1 LQLTILVDDVLQA
14 THVDLNYMFQ
24 LCGNMKIIMTNLSR
38 DSFSKPLGSS
48 SRGAQADLDATD
60 LEDDDDD
67 ALEAQ
72 RGRHV

>member
-1 LQLTILVDDVLQA
+1 LTILVDDVLQA
-14 THVDLNYMFQ
+14 TYVDLNYMFQ

-38 DSFSKPLGSS
+38 DNFSKPLRSS